1 MFFRQALLSIFLILA
16 PRVAR
21 AALEL
26 QRDALE
32 LLRVTVGGYVY
43 LYSIS
48 RRYLK
53 INGVCTDGF
62 TYTILCEGY
71 GEIVARL

>member
-21 AALEL
+21 V
-26 QRDALE
+26 ALE

-53 INGVCTDGF
+53 INSVCTDGF

>member
-1 MFFRQALLSIFLILA
+1 MFSRQALLSIFLILA
-16 PRVAR
+16 LRVAR
-21 AALEL
+21 V
-26 QRDALE
+26 ALE
-32 LLRVTVGGYVY
+32 LLRVAAGGYGH

-53 INGVCTDGF
+53 INGVRTDGF

-71 GEIVARL
+71 GEIAARL

>member
-21 AALEL
+21 V
-26 QRDALE
+26 ALE
-32 LLRVTVGGYVY
+32 LLRVTADGYVY

-53 INGVCTDGF
+53 INSVCTDGF
-62 TYTILCEGY
+62 TYTVLCEGY